1 MQLAKI
7 GAAALCALGLA
18 ACGSGPSYNDGGYY
32 SASNS
37 SNNGGTYAEYG
48 RVVGIENVAGGDGR
62 TSGAG
67 AVLGGVIGG
76 VLGHQVGSGRG
87 NTAATIGG
95 AVAGAAVGN
104 EVERRREERAIA
116 YRVDVRLDNGSV
128 RSSTMD
134 SIGDLRVGDKVR
146 IDDGRVSRY

>member
-32 SASNS
+32 GSNGSAN
-37 SNNGGTYAEYG
+37 YAEYG
-48 RVVGIENVAGGDGR
+48 RVVGIEAVGGNGDGH

-67 AVLGGVIGG
+67 AVVGGVIGG
-76 VLGHQVGSGRG
+76 VLGHQIGSGRG

-104 EVERRREERAIA
+104 EVERRRDNDRGTA
-116 YRVDVRLDNGSV
+116 YRVDVRTDNGAI

-134 SIGDLRVGDKVR
+134 YVGDMRVGDRVR
-146 IDDGRVSRY
+146 IDDGRISRY

>member
-32 SASNS
+32 ANNGASN
-37 SNNGGTYAEYG
+37 NYVEYG
-48 RVVGIENVAGGDGR
+48 RVVGIETIAGGDGH

-67 AVLGGVIGG
+67 AVLGGVVGG
-76 VLGHQVGSGRG
+76 VLGHQIGSGRG

-104 EVERRREERAIA
+104 EVERRRDERGSA
-116 YRVDVRLDNGSV
+116 YRVDVRLDNGAL
-128 RSSTMD
+128 RSSTMEY
-134 SIGDLRVGDKVR
+134 IGDLRVGDRVR